1 MKSTFASLILLA
13 ALGLYTHP
21 AKAQRSPDELLN
33 LARAGAP
40 MLALSIMDQRQPD
53 QIEAPYAWVGW
64 ERVRLDILWEAG
76 RYRDIVKRV
85 ERLDEG
91 LPEDFLGW
99 ARVHRARAH
108 LKLGEG
114 APARDLLRAQ
124 IWAHE
129 PGKGGAAFSAWR
141 RLVIESYLVDGLLED
156 AQAALLRYELDYRE
170 QTQEE
175 RYLRARLLIRIDQP
189 KRVAEVLKGENSA
202 QAQALKLY
210 AQLLARHTSAEAIRL
225 EARKLA
231 WAKDT
236 ASDDRARLWYVA
248 SQAAARGGDPVRQ
261 VAYLEKAL
269 VSRRFLGEDD
279 KVFSFDGETLWAAYR
294 ALGQQQGNRARLL
307 IGDDAAWLAAA
318 QKLLEKSPQQARA
331 FLAVVAHEGAQEA
344 ARDTAHQRL
353 SASLAAEEGGSE
365 VIDALYLRAERF
377 AAIDTI
383 PLPVR
388 HVLANHALGRGE
400 VPLASRLMAGMS
412 QAPQGVDPF
421 LWQLRRSRVHIL
433 GGHEDEGIDI
443 LYSVLA
449 QHKTLD
455 KAQADR
461 FMQVLFDLQTVQR
474 HKAAIGLFVA
484 LEPRLVEAQHRRE
497 ILFWQADSYKALGQ
511 YEQAAWFYM
520 RSAILLDPYALDPW
534 AQTCRFHA
542 AGTLA
547 EAGLTQDARALYE
560 QLLGVTQNEQRR
572 QVLSQKLQ
580 QLRLSE

>member
-1 MKSTFASLILLA
+1 MKSTFVLLILFA
-13 ALGLYTHP
+13 ALGLYGPP
-21 AKAQRSPDELLN
+21 AKAQRAPEELLN

-40 MLALSIMDQRQPD
+40 TLALSIMDQRQPERSED
-53 QIEAPYAWVGW
+53 PYAWVHW
-64 ERVRLDILWEAG
+64 ERVRLAILWEAG

-91 LPEDFLGW
+91 LPEDFLSW

-124 IWAHE
+124 IWTQK
-129 PGKGGAAFSAWR
+129 PGNVGTQFSAWR
-141 RLVIESYLVDGLLED
+141 RLVIESYLVDDLLED
-156 AQAALLRYELDYRE
+156 AQAALLRYELDYGE
-170 QTQEE
+170 QSKEE
-175 RYLRARLLIRIDQP
+175 RYLRARLLIRVDQP
-189 KRVAEVLKGENSA
+189 ERVAEVLKGENTP

-210 AQLLARHTSAEAIRL
+210 AQLLARHTSADAIRL

-236 ASDDRARLWYVA
+236 AADDRARLWYVA
-248 SQAAARGGDPVRQ
+248 SQAAARAGEPIRQ
-261 VAYLEKAL
+261 AAYLEKAL
-269 VSRRFLGEDD
+269 VSRRYLGEDD
-279 KVFSFDGETLWAAYR
+279 KVFDFDGDTLWAAYR
-294 ALGQQQGNRARLL
+294 ALGQRQGNRARLL
-307 IGDDAAWLAAA
+307 IGDDAAWLKSA
-318 QKLLEKSPQQARA
+318 QTLLEKSPQQARA
-331 FLAVVAHEGAQEA
+331 FYAVVALEGAQAE
-344 ARDTAHQRL
+344 ARDMAHQRL
-353 SASLAAEEGGSE
+353 SASLAAEEGGAE
-365 VIDALYLRAERF
+365 VIDALYLRAARF

-400 VPLASRLMAGMS
+400 VPLASRLMEGMR
-412 QAPQGVDPF
+412 QAPPGVDPF
-421 LWQLRRSRVHIL
+421 LWQLRRARVHIL

-443 LYSVLA
+443 LYAVLA

-474 HKAAIGLFVA
+474 HKAAISLFVA
-484 LEPRLVEAQHRRE
+484 LEPRLSEAQQRRE

-511 YEQAAWFYM
+511 FEQAAWFYM

-572 QVLSQKLQ
+572 KVLSQKLQ